1 MGSFRDPVKH
11 LTTAQLF
18 VEVVPF
24 SKSSQ
29 SKMILQVIYP
39 FGTSVCEIGWKNAG
53 IQLRHLNNALEVL
66 ACLEHT
72 AILTVKQKFL
82 MVSRKK
88 GNTKTNFAVNAA
100 Y

>member
-39 FGTSVCEIGWKNAG
+39 FGTSVCEIG
-53 IQLRHLNNALEVL
+53 
-66 ACLEHT
+66 
-72 AILTVKQKFL
+72 
-82 MVSRKK
+82 
-88 GNTKTNFAVNAA
+88 
-100 Y
+100 